1 MSENTIEYKVAQ
13 QTEESAGQT
22 RRAFIK
28 GSAAVAAG
36 VMFTKAAEAGY
47 DPKASG
53 KAYAGQAE
61 ITEELP
67 RPHERNQLG
76 YGVRLYPYGMPSK
89 YEAHVQRRTLDWLTP
104 DTYASIT
111 LCPLHQ
117 LHGIITPNGLH
128 FERYHGGAPEI
139 DPKDHKLVIHGLVDR
154 PLMFT
159 VDDIKRFPS
168 VQRIHFIECPANGA
182 MEWKGVQLDSVQW
195 THGMMSC
202 SEWTGVP
209 LSVLLKEAG
218 ADLTAK
224 YVIAEGSD
232 ASGMSRSIPMEICLD
247 DCIVAYAQN
256 GEALRNEQGYPIRLI
271 PPGCEG
277 NMWVKHLR
285 RLYVTNEPLQ
295 HREETSKYTELY
307 GDGTAAQ
314 FTWVCEANSVI
325 TYPSPDF
332 RMEGPGRYV
341 AKGLAWS
348 GRGKVSHVDI
358 TLDGGR
364 TWNEAK
370 ITSPVL
376 DKAWVRFEYEFDWDG
391 KELFMMSRATDN
403 KGYTQ
408 PNPPMLRKSRGTNAV
423 YHRNGMVTWRVHAWN
438 TDRAGE
444 IQNVQY

>member
-1 MSENTIEYKVAQ
+1 MTDMNIEHKAAQ
-13 QTEESAGQT
+13 QTEASAGQS

-28 GSAAVAAG
+28 GGVAVASG
-36 VMFTKAAEAGY
+36 VLFTKAAEAGY
-47 DPKASG
+47 DPKAATAG
-53 KAYAGQAE
+53 YAGKAE

-67 RPHERNQLG
+67 RPAERNKLG
-76 YGVRLYPYGMPSK
+76 YGVRQYPYGMPSK

-117 LHGIITPNGLH
+117 LHGIIVPNGLH

-139 DPKDHKLVIHGLVDR
+139 DPKDHKLVIHGLVER

-159 VDDIKRFPS
+159 VEDLKKFPS

-218 ADLTAK
+218 VDTSAA

-232 ASGMSRSIPMEICLD
+232 ASGMSRSIPMELAMD
-247 DCIVAYAQN
+247 DCIIAYAQN
-256 GEALRNEQGYPIRLI
+256 GEALRNEQGYPIRLV

-307 GDGTAAQ
+307 GDGTAER

-332 RMEGPGRYV
+332 RMDGPGRYV
-341 AKGLAWS
+341 AKGIAWS
-348 GRGKVSHVDI
+348 GRGKVEAVDI
-358 TLDGGR
+358 TFDGGR
-364 TWNEAK
+364 TWAEAK
-370 ITSPVL
+370 ITSPIH

-391 KELFMMSRATDN
+391 SELFMMSRVTDET
-403 KGYTQ
+403 GYTQ
-408 PNPPMLRKSRGTNAV
+408 PTAPRLRAHRGTNAV
-423 YHRNGMVTWRVHAWN
+423 YHRNAMVTWKVHAWN
-438 TDRAGE
+438 TDRAG
-444 IQNVQY
+444 